1 MNDRSSNILELG
13 RVAEDSA
20 RPTVNPYRTLALR
33 LMHDLPPDTERT
45 VLLTEPSSSGLAGT
59 VALWVA
65 KALAAEANRPVL
77 AVDAAGSFS
86 GASAMAG
93 CGQATGFTDFVAS
106 DREWESSVLDTDSDL
121 VSLLP
126 AGQNGLSNVGFPEAK
141 VARFLADSA
150 SRYGFV
156 VLAGGP
162 VLEDSLP
169 IRLASLVECVLL
181 VAREDS
187 TLRRDLESAQ
197 EALSLSKA
205 RRAGV
210 VLVKGGP
217 APKRIWSRR

>member
-1 MNDRSSNILELG
+1 
-13 RVAEDSA
+13 
-20 RPTVNPYRTLALR
+20 VNPYRTLALR
-33 LMHDLPPDTERT
+33 LIHDLPPETERT
-45 VLLTEPSSSGLAGT
+45 VLLTEPSGNGLAGT

-65 KALAAEANRPVL
+65 KALATEANRPVL
-77 AVDAAGSFS
+77 AVDAAAAFS
-86 GASAMAG
+86 EVSASAG
-93 CGQATGFTDFVAS
+93 CGEVAGFSDFVALP
-106 DREWESSVLDTDSDL
+106 DQTWESSVLETDSEL
-121 VSLLP
+121 VSMLP
-126 AGQNGLSNVGFPEAK
+126 AGQSSAGSLAFPEAK
-141 VARFLADSA
+141 VARFLTEAA
-150 SRYGFV
+150 TRYGFV

-187 TLRRDLESAQ
+187 TLRRELESAQ
-197 EALSLSKA
+197 EAISLSKA